1 MAVFQGGPGV
11 PALDAVTLP
20 EAAYGRLAT
29 YMLHFPQALSE
40 YFGIVVDGVRDGS
53 DAANCDPLL
62 RQVASY
68 VANRELRSVGEL
80 GYLPIDRWFTIT
92 LYDHS
97 HSDRH
102 GMLPASGYHPV
113 LDYFTV
119 SDPSVPVRGRV
130 NVNTR
135 STCVLGAV
143 FLDMPVDVESE
154 ATPGTKRIPAKRTT
168 GNVNDCVKLARRL
181 QSKGPFTKVSDIGR
195 IFQWSPV
202 PHLGV
207 YNQSTNPGL
216 DEPAQLLAEI
226 GGATGFGELEREA
239 LIRNAC
245 ELLTTQQQTFLIIL
259 RADSFSPRYGMTTIR
274 RGNVLASTHAVA
286 QVWRDASPTPGL
298 ANHRCFVQILKTL
311 SD

>member
-1 MAVFQGGPGV
+1 
-11 PALDAVTLP
+11 
-20 EAAYGRLAT
+20 
-29 YMLHFPQALSE
+29 
-40 YFGIVVDGVRDGS
+40 
-53 DAANCDPLL
+53 
-62 RQVASY
+62 
-68 VANRELRSVGEL
+68 
-80 GYLPIDRWFTIT
+80 
-92 LYDHS
+92 
-97 HSDRH
+97 
-102 GMLPASGYHPV
+102 
-113 LDYFTV
+113 
-119 SDPSVPVRGRV
+119 
-130 NVNTR
+130 
-135 STCVLGAV
+135 
-143 FLDMPVDVESE
+143 
-154 ATPGTKRIPAKRTT
+154 
-168 GNVNDCVKLARRL
+168 
-181 QSKGPFTKVSDIGR
+181 VSDIGR